1 MSQSTRRMLAHGTN
15 ATLVTGMV
23 VVVLALVYLLADA
36 YRQATEYL
44 PGLPD
49 GHDGGSCAFVVKA
62 DGKELWRSP
71 KTEPGT
77 LRSFKV
83 SVDGAANLERLV
95 EDAGD
100 GIGSDWGC
108 WFAPQ
113 VTR

>member
-1 MSQSTRRMLAHGTN
+1 M
-15 ATLVTGMV
+15 
-23 VVVLALVYLLADA
+23 
-36 YRQATEYL
+36 
-44 PGLPD
+44 
-49 GHDGGSCAFVVKA
+49 FVVKA

-71 KTEPGT
+71 KTEPGA

-83 SVDGAANLERLV
+83 SIDGVSNLELLV